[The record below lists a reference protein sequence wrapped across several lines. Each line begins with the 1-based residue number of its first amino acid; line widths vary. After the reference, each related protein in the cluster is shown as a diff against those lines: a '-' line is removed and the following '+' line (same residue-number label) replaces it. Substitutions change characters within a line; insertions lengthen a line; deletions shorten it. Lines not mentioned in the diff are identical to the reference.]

1 MSLLAV
7 FHSRHAAA
15 AVSVHAWHGCMGNW
29 AWLNL
34 LESVNSR
41 QQRNIYTHTHSWSQ
55 DAWQR
60 LQMMIGS

>member
-34 LESVNSR
+34 LVSQLEAAEEY
-41 QQRNIYTHTHSWSQ
+41 IYTHT
-55 DAWQR
+55 
-60 LQMMIGS
+60 